1 MAEKKPNIR
10 FKGFE
15 EEWQTKPLG
24 ELGEF
29 KSNGVDKKIS
39 PEEIPVNLLN
49 YLDVYNKINVTPDN
63 CDELMQVTAKPQQL
77 KENDVRAGDIFFTPT
92 SETPDDI
99 GHVKVIDE
107 DLPNTVY
114 SYHLM
119 RFRRSDNTL
128 EKKYPEYA
136 LETDFVRKQ
145 MFLAAQGAQRF
156 VINKPAFEQILIRF
170 PEYAEQQ
177 KIGEFFKQL
186 DELIGAKEQ
195 ELEKLHQ
202 MKLAL
207 LDKMFPSDNQDN
219 INRGGKSLIFK
230 ILQNNS
236 QLVVSS
242 PAPNTPTI
250 RFRGFTEPW
259 VKYPISHRVTYGK
272 GRGYSKASL
281 QQSGTPILLYGTLY
295 TDYNT
300 NITEVN
306 RYSAKKDW
314 AVMSKGK
321 EVVVPASG
329 ETAEDI
335 ARASAILKAGI
346 ILGGDLNIIYPDDNL
361 DASFLALELT
371 YGNSHRKL
379 VKKAQ
384 GISVVHLH
392 NTDIS
397 ELEINVPSY
406 NEQRKIGDFFRS
418 QDEAIANSRLQIN
431 KLKTIK
437 QACLSQMFA

>member
-1 MAEKKPNIR
+1 M
-10 FKGFE
+10 
-15 EEWQTKPLG
+15 
-24 ELGEF
+24 
-29 KSNGVDKKIS
+29 
-39 PEEIPVNLLN
+39 
-49 YLDVYNKINVTPDN
+49 
-63 CDELMQVTAKPQQL
+63 
-77 KENDVRAGDIFFTPT
+77 
-92 SETPDDI
+92 
-99 GHVKVIDE
+99 
-107 DLPNTVY
+107 
-114 SYHLM
+114 
-119 RFRRSDNTL
+119 
-128 EKKYPEYA
+128 
-136 LETDFVRKQ
+136 
-145 MFLAAQGAQRF
+145 
-156 VINKPAFEQILIRF
+156 
-170 PEYAEQQ
+170 
-177 KIGEFFKQL
+177 
-186 DELIGAKEQ
+186 
-195 ELEKLHQ
+195 
-202 MKLAL
+202 
-207 LDKMFPSDNQDN
+207 
-219 INRGGKSLIFK
+219 
-230 ILQNNS
+230 LQNNS

-242 PAPNTPTI
+242 PASNTPTI

-314 AVMSKGK
+314 AVMSKGN

-406 NEQRKIGDFFRS
+406 DEQRKIGDFFRS
-418 QDEAIANSRLQIN
+418 QDEAIANSQLQIN

>member
-15 EEWQTKPLG
+15 EEWKDKQLKDVVQYHSTGIRACDASQNGRYPLYDANGEIGKIDSVAKQEPYISIIKDGSGVGRVRMMPSMTNVLGTMGCIAATEDSDINFIFSHLQTKDFGKHIISGAIPHVYFRDYG
-24 ELGEF
+24 E
-29 KSNGVDKKIS
+29 DKLS
-39 PEEIPVNLLN
+39 TPFLPE
-49 YLDVYNKINVTPDN
+49 
-63 CDELMQVTAKPQQL
+63 
-77 KENDVRAGDIFFTPT
+77 
-92 SETPDDI
+92 
-99 GHVKVIDE
+99 
-107 DLPNTVY
+107 
-114 SYHLM
+114 
-119 RFRRSDNTL
+119 
-128 EKKYPEYA
+128 
-136 LETDFVRKQ
+136 
-145 MFLAAQGAQRF
+145 QR
-156 VINKPAFEQILIRF
+156 
-170 PEYAEQQ
+170 

-195 ELEKLHQ
+195 ELEKLRQ
-202 MKLAL
+202 IKLAL
-207 LDKMFPSDNQDN
+207 LDKMFPSDNQEN
-219 INRGGKSLIFK
+219 INGGGKSLIYK
-230 ILQNNS
+230 MLQNNS

-300 NITEVN
+300 YITEVN

-314 AVMSKGK
+314 AVMSKGN

-418 QDEAIANSRLQIN
+418 QDEAIANSQLQIN